1 MVKVMRYKLS
11 YASKESVSL
20 YDAEP
25 GVYFNRDRSVD
36 CFNMMCDEL
45 GRVTDKYFEV
55 KLEEV
60 DEWGYP
66 VKLLRSY
73 SCD

>member
-1 MVKVMRYKLS
+1 MVKVMRYKVS
-11 YASKESVSL
+11 YASKEPVSL
-20 YDAEP
+20 VDAEP
-25 GVYFNRDRSVD
+25 GVYFTRDRGVE
-36 CFNMMCDEL
+36 CFNLMCEEL
-45 GRVTDKYFEV
+45 ENVTDKYFEV

-66 VKLLRSY
+66 VRLLRSY